1 MSKAEELVK
10 ATQEMP
16 ELESQATSVIRALVL
31 LTNARERTLC
41 PSEPS
46 SWMGPP
52 LGSSLEVF
60 LRNRC
65 QGGGRW
71 PQ

>member
-1 MSKAEELVK
+1 MSKAEELMK

-16 ELESQATSVIRALVL
+16 ELESQATPVIWELML
-31 LTNARERTLC
+31 LTNTQERALC

-46 SWMGPP
+46 SWTGPS
-52 LGSSLEVF
+52 LGSSLDVF